1 MMYMYDMHCKYVCMC
16 VCYVHTH
23 THIHTQ
29 AGKDAVRSV
38 LIAIGIDE
46 ACRLRP
52 RAVFDGVP
60 FKV

>member
-1 MMYMYDMHCKYVCMC
+1 MTWMYVCVYLC
-16 VCYVHTH
+16 IRTR

-60 FKV
+60 FKVTTN